1 MFCTGGIRCEK
12 ASSYM
17 MMKGFKNVAQLDG
30 GILKYLEK
38 TPKKDSMWNGECFVF
53 DGRVSLK
60 NELKDGT
67 YKLCH
72 ACRLPIS
79 DKDTYSKYYNPGIS
93 CHNCFDKTS
102 DEKKKN
108 LLERNKQII
117 LDKKKGNF
125 NRFIK
130 QTISDYE

>member
-1 MFCTGGIRCEK
+1 
-12 ASSYM
+12 
-17 MMKGFKNVAQLDG
+17 
-30 GILKYLEK
+30 
-38 TPKKDSMWNGECFVF
+38 MWNGECFVF

-79 DKDTYSKYYNPGIS
+79 IKDTYNKYYKPGVS
-93 CHNCFDKTS
+93 CHNCFYKTS

-108 LLERNKQII
+108 LLERNKQIK